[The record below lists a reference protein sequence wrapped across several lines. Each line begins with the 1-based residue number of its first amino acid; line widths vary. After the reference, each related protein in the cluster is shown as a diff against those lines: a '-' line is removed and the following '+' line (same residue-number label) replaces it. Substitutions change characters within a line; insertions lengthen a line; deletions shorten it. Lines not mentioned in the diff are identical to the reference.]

1 MLALLVAGAAA
12 LGYNQ
17 GPRLAG
23 AQVDVAGV
31 VAQGGQQ
38 LRLFANQQV
47 ARVSADQLTIV
58 PDAAATVSTSGDVI
72 AVEFTQP
79 LNYNTTYSVRVAGV
93 TSRYLDSPSTL
104 EYRFTTGG
112 ADVYYLSRSVASD
125 SGPVDQIVRS
135 AIDTAGRD
143 VVYSAARI
151 QDFAV
156 FDRAVAVV
164 TINDDGNNA
173 LALVGG
179 SGEPD
184 PIDLPGTGT
193 VDLVRGSA
201 GTGYLGFT
209 FTDSGPTTDRGY
221 SDTLFTVDLGGA
233 RAVAPV
239 AGLDGTPLQVLDW
252 QFLPGTSRIV
262 AQNSDESVIMAD
274 PAEPDS
280 VIPLGQYT
288 EFGPV
293 STDGATLVV
302 GTAAGLRALTIATGK
317 SEPLLSSP
325 LDGAVPHVSAAEVLA
340 GGRTLQQVAVFDD
353 DTGRFASS
361 LTVDDG
367 QTSRRIFA
375 TLDKR
380 GSIEGFRVSPNGE
393 FVAVETV
400 PNVSK
405 SVPDDYPRNGR
416 SQSVSTSF
424 VSIYTGELVKTV
436 EGFDVSW

>member
-1 MLALLVAGAAA
+1 MGCRVHNVAPRRVDSRPDNLVNRAA
-12 LGYNQ
+12 
-17 GPRLAG
+17 
-23 AQVDVAGV
+23 V
-31 VAQGGQQ
+31 
-38 LRLFANQQV
+38 
-47 ARVSADQLTIV
+47 
-58 PDAAATVSTSGDVI
+58 
-72 AVEFTQP
+72 
-79 LNYNTTYSVRVAGV
+79 
-93 TSRYLDSPSTL
+93 
-104 EYRFTTGG
+104 
-112 ADVYYLSRSVASD
+112 
-125 SGPVDQIVRS
+125 
-135 AIDTAGRD
+135 DTAGRD